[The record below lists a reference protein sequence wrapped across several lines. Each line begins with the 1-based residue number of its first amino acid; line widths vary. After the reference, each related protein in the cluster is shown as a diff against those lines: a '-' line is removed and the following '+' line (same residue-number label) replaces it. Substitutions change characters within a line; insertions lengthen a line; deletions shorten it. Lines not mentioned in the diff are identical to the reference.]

1 MNQVMS
7 HPEIRTAIDR
17 LRVCLARV
25 DKLKDLRPDQLLWKP
40 APHRWSIAQC
50 LDHLI
55 VSNECY
61 FPVLD
66 RLCSDRY
73 QATFWERWSPFSKS
87 IGRNM
92 VATLGPEVRRPFKAP
107 KIFQPRQKEVKD
119 LAIVDRFRKHQETL
133 IGKLEAIRVQTINK
147 VVVTSPVAGLITIPF
162 PDVLEIL
169 AGHEERHLSQAE
181 RLLVET
187 GFPV

>member
-1 MNQVMS
+1 MNQLVLP
-7 HPEIRTAIDR
+7 PEIRKATQR
-17 LRVCLARV
+17 LHICLGRL
-25 DKLKDLRPDQLLWKP
+25 DQFNDLRPDQLMWKP

-66 RLCSDRY
+66 RLSGDRY
-73 QATFWERWSPFSKS
+73 RATFWEQWSPFSKS

-107 KIFQPRQKEVKD
+107 KLFQPRQKDVKD
-119 LAIVDRFRKHQETL
+119 DAIVDRFRKHQEAL
-133 IGKLEAIRVQTINK
+133 IRKLEAIRVQPLNK
-147 VVVTSPVAGLITIPF
+147 VVVTSPVAGLITIPLT
-162 PDVLEIL
+162 DVLEIL

-181 RLLVET
+181 RLLADA
-187 GFPV
+187 GFPR

>member
-1 MNQVMS
+1 MNQAAS
-7 HPEIRTAIDR
+7 HPEILTAIDR
-17 LRVCLARV
+17 LRVCQDRLDRF
-25 DKLKDLRPDQLLWKP
+25 KDLRPDQLLWKP

-66 RLCSDRY
+66 RLSGDRY

-92 VATLGPEVRRPFKAP
+92 VATLGPKVRRPFKAP
-107 KIFQPRQKEVKD
+107 KIFQPRQQEVKD
-119 LAIVDRFRKHQETL
+119 AAILDRFRKHQEAL
-133 IGKLEAIRVQTINK
+133 IRKLEAIRVESLNK
-147 VVVTSPVAGLITIPF
+147 VVVTSPVAGLITIPLT
-162 PDVLEIL
+162 DVLEIL
-169 AGHEERHLSQAE
+169 PGHEERHLSQAAG
-181 RLLVET
+181 LLAEV
-187 GFPV
+187 GFPR